1 MADLIYH
8 LAGLYLALGV
18 ACALPF
24 AVLVQRLEPSARGA
38 SPLFRLLIVPGAAL
52 LWPLIARRSLRAW
65 RRRSA

>member
-24 AVLVQRLEPSARGA
+24 AVLVQRLEPTARGA
-38 SPLFRLLIVPGAAL
+38 SPLFRVLIVPGAAL
-52 LWPLIARRSLRAW
+52 LWPLVARRAW
-65 RRRSA
+65 RRRRA